1 MELLIAVNKVSV
13 HFVEYVLFFSLQVVQ
28 LTCIQNSDYEL
39 QNIATTISCITR
51 VHCIVMKVT
60 CLKATMFLKSKHRY

>member
-39 QNIATTISCITR
+39 
-51 VHCIVMKVT
+51 
-60 CLKATMFLKSKHRY
+60 